1 MAESRTAK
9 LRRLWLNVH
18 LWLGVGLA
26 LLLIP
31 VSVSGGLLVFHDELD
46 ALLNPKRY
54 AVTGAEVAQPAST
67 YLARA
72 AEAVAGEP
80 GNFVTTGLRYPD
92 EPGDPVR
99 VMARPQQRGDGPP
112 RFFTVF
118 LDPPTGQV
126 LDVMDF
132 RASFVGFMHIFHENL
147 MLPQFSGR
155 QIVGWV
161 GVAMLILSLTGI
173 WLWWPRNGRFLIG
186 LRWTRSP
193 RFTFNLHNMLGFWIS
208 IPLAVVSLTGIYLS
222 FPQTARGM
230 MSSIATMTPPAG
242 RPGFAGEVAT
252 HTNLT
257 ADRALEIARQTEP
270 TAAPVT
276 IFLPTVVGGRGPQ
289 AGGTQPQQR
298 SGTQQ
303 DERSQQGTAAPQTER
318 PRQEGGRGP
327 APTWRIQL
335 ARAESETVTV
345 LVDDR
350 SGLAAP
356 TAGPQ
361 SGDRAASW
369 IRWIHEGSHSGLI
382 WKVVVLLTGIFPTI
396 FAITGVIMWLRRR
409 ANRKALDAKRGVQ
422 LSPAE

>member
-31 VSVSGGLLVFHDELD
+31 VSISGGLLVYHDEVD

-54 AVTGAEVAQPAST
+54 AVTGTEVTQPASV

-80 GNFVTTGLRYPD
+80 GGFVTTGLRYPE
-92 EPGDPVR
+92 EPGAPVR
-99 VMARPQQRGDGPP
+99 VMARPQQRSDGPP
-112 RFFTVF
+112 RFYTVF

-132 RASFVGFMHIFHENL
+132 RASFVGFMHVFHGNL
-147 MLPQFSGR
+147 MLAQYSGR

-161 GVAMLILSLTGI
+161 GVAMLLLSLTGI

-222 FPQTARGM
+222 FPQTARSM
-230 MSSIATMTPPAG
+230 MSSIATMSPPGG
-242 RPGFAGEVAT
+242 RPGLGDVVAN
-252 HTNLT
+252 TNLT
-257 ADRALEIARQTEP
+257 PERALEIAQQSVPNATPVAVFLP
-270 TAAPVT
+270 TAA
-276 IFLPTVVGGRGPQ
+276 GGRGPQ
-289 AGGTQPQQR
+289 AGAVQPQQR
-298 SGTQQ
+298 AAEPA
-303 DERSQQGTAAPQTER
+303 ERPQGAAAPQGER

-327 APTWRIQL
+327 APSWRIQL
-335 ARAESETVTV
+335 ARSETETVTV
-345 LVDDR
+345 MVDDR
-350 SGLAAP
+350 SGSATMAP
-356 TAGPQ
+356 ERQ

-369 IRWIHEGSHSGLI
+369 IRWIHEGSHTGQV
-382 WKVVVLLTGIFPTI
+382 WKFIVLLTGVFPPI
-396 FAITGVIMWLRRR
+396 FAVTGVIMWLRRR
-409 ANRKALDAKRGVQ
+409 SNRRALEAKRGVQ